1 MMQWLRGGG
10 LELDVIGR
18 TRTWFILSG
27 VLMLVAIGSLGIRG
41 LNLGLEF
48 EGGTKFEVQ
57 AADEASISDVED
69 ALTEIGVTDPVV
81 QQTGEGGFIVQ
92 TAHLETEPRREAA
105 EAIAEVVGTEV
116 SEVSVQDVGPKWGAQ
131 ITNAAVRALLIFLVV
146 AAVFISLRLEP
157 KMAGVAL
164 VALFHDIFATAG
176 IYSLTGFT
184 VTPETV
190 IAFLTI
196 LGYSLYDSV
205 VIFDRVKEGADRLS
219 AAGSTTYSRMTND
232 SVNRVLV
239 RSLNT
244 SVSSLLP
251 VGSLLF
257 VGSYL
262 LGAGTLRE
270 LALALFIGLAAG
282 TYSSVFVAAPLLA
295 VWKEREARW
304 SALRTRIAARG
315 GETGT
320 PQGAGA
326 AASGGSGGGSRR
338 RRRRR

>member
-1 MMQWLRGGG
+1 MMRRLRRGGLG
-10 LELDVIGR
+10 FDIIGR
-18 TRTWFILSG
+18 TRTWFVVSG
-27 VLMLVAIGSLGIRG
+27 VLMLVALGSLGFRG

-57 AADEASISDVED
+57 AEQETSISDVRD
-69 ALTEIGVTDPVV
+69 ALTEIGVTEPVV
-81 QQTGEGGFIVQ
+81 QEAGEGGFIVQ

-105 EAIAEVVGTEV
+105 EAVAEAVGVDV
-116 SEVSVQDVGPKWGAQ
+116 SDVSVQDVGPKWGAQ
-131 ITNAAVRALLIFLVV
+131 ITGAAVRALLIFLVV
-146 AAVFISLRLEP
+146 AAAFISLRLEP

-164 VALFHDIFATAG
+164 VTLFHDILITGG

-196 LGYSLYDSV
+196 LGYSLYDTV

-219 AAGSTTYSRMTND
+219 AAGSTTYSQMTNE
-232 SVNRVLV
+232 SVNQVLV
-239 RSLNT
+239 RSVNT
-244 SVSSLLP
+244 SITSLLP

-282 TYSSVFVAAPLLA
+282 TYSSVFVAAPLIA
-295 VWKEREARW
+295 AWKEREGRWATLRARVV
-304 SALRTRIAARG
+304 ARG

-320 PQGAGA
+320 PQEAA
-326 AASGGSGGGSRR
+326 AASSGGGRR
-338 RRRRR
+338 RRKRRR

>member
-1 MMQWLRGGG
+1 MMQQLRGGG
-10 LELDVIGR
+10 LGIDIIGR
-18 TRTWFILSG
+18 TRTWFVLSG

-57 AADEASISDVED
+57 AEQEASVSDVEE
-69 ALTEIGVTDPVV
+69 ALTGIGVSEPVV
-81 QQTGEGGFIVQ
+81 QRTGEGGFIVQ
-92 TAHLETEPRREAA
+92 TAHLETEPRQEAA
-105 EAIAEVVGTEV
+105 EAVAEAVGAGV
-116 SEVSVQDVGPKWGAQ
+116 DDVSVQDVGPKWGAQ

-146 AAVFISLRLEP
+146 AAAFISLRLEP
-157 KMAGVAL
+157 KMAGVAI
-164 VALFHDIFATAG
+164 VALLHDILATAG

-205 VIFDRVKEGADRLS
+205 VIFDRVKEGSDRLS

-232 SVNRVLV
+232 SVNQVLV

-257 VGSYL
+257 VGSFL

-270 LALALFIGLAAG
+270 LALALFIGLGAG

-295 VWKEREARW
+295 VWKEREDRW
-304 SALRTRIAARG
+304 SALRTRVAARG

-320 PQGAGA
+320 PQEAAG
-326 AASGGSGGGSRR
+326 AASGGSRGGSRR
-338 RRRRR
+338 RKRRR